1 MKTALYSALLL
12 LTLVLTG
19 GVLVLVY
26 DVHQDLA
33 AVHQVLGRASETE
46 QQLTS
51 AITKVSVTA
60 DTLNAAATE
69 ERKNWQATSQ
79 EAAYTGRAL
88 RMLISRVDRSFVDG
102 TLQHVNNQ
110 TLPGIDSQ
118 IAQNG
123 AQMASTLKKA
133 GETADGATAALEA
146 IQPVMAQSQKDLG
159 TLNLVIE
166 DVRPLLANSTATM
179 GNAARISGD
188 LAKITDAA
196 TAPQPWYKKA
206 WGYVWA
212 PIKIGAIFLK

>member
-1 MKTALYSALLL
+1 MKTALFSALLL
-12 LTLVLTG
+12 FILVLTG

-26 DVHQDLA
+26 DVHRDLA
-33 AVHQVLGRASETE
+33 AVS
-46 QQLTS
+46 LTL
-51 AITKVSVTA
+51 AKVGTAA
-60 DTLNAAATE
+60 DTLNASASE

-88 RMLISRVDRSFVDG
+88 RLLISRVDRSLVDG
-102 TLQHVNNQ
+102 TLYHINSQ
-110 TLPGIDSQ
+110 TLPGIDAQ

-123 AQMASTLKKA
+123 AQLASTLAKA
-133 GETADGATAALEA
+133 GETADGLTETLGT
-146 IQPVMAQSQKDLG
+146 IQPVMAQTQKDLA

-166 DVRPLLANSTATM
+166 DTRPLLANSTATM
-179 GNAARISGD
+179 ANAARISGD

-212 PIKIGAIFLK
+212 PIKIGAFFLK

>member
-1 MKTALYSALLL
+1 MKTALLSGLLL

-33 AVHQVLGRASETE
+33 AVHQVLGQASATTG
-46 QQLTS
+46 QLTL

-60 DTLNAAATE
+60 DTLNAAASE
-69 ERKNWQATSQ
+69 ERKNWAATSQ

-102 TLQHVNNQ
+102 TLQHINNQ
-110 TLPGIDSQ
+110 TLPGIDAQ

-146 IQPVMAQSQKDLG
+146 IQPVMTQTQKDLA

-166 DVRPLLANSTATM
+166 DTRPLLANSTATM
-179 GNAARISGD
+179 ANAARISGD

-212 PIKIGAIFLK
+212 PIKIGAVFLK